1 MPKVNRKNIPNV
13 ISGGIATPLGNNMY
27 LMIGRTHEQGGIDI
41 GNTKRGLEV
50 ENGEVLKANK
60 KSVKVFSAK
69 PILNGNSPAELVI
82 KGINPENVFNA
93 QEKFKDRNHLKDDGT
108 KARFGRFNRV
118 KENDSPTKEVSG
130 GYEDYVNKIIS
141 KHGSTSNSKKYYIP
155 YLYDKEIKVRG
166 AGRMSSNMLDSIA
179 VNANKAKI
187 PFNEA
192 LGLAI
197 QETHGGAMPTIA
209 VPAGM
214 DKDKVRAHFNMSY
227 ARNYGGIPAEYL
239 INDYEYHNKGYK
251 GSKNNDLTNIES
263 PLQHG
268 FVMYKRGLY
277 NPGDKN
283 HSNDVKAAGNKAIS
297 SPDVQKWIKE
307 NDKKY
312 NIKRMG
318 GLSRKQD
325 YGSKKK
331 PYPSVSSSDFA
342 GGNRSYPIPTK
353 ADAIDALRL
362 AGLHGRSDVKSKI
375 YAKYPSLKKA
385 ELGTKVEDMQI
396 ESLNLQPA
404 IVTSLS
410 PSTIAAM
417 NYTANLMKDIKEN
430 RKEENRKKV
439 IKQIPIMINNKSPKI
454 AKFRRN
460 ALGGNNT
467 FDINDYISKLL
478 EENSKQIDNDIK
490 ESDLDFEDYIKD
502 NQEQLIQGYT
512 DQIGGSTKS
521 PFTGEYGPLAVDD
534 KGNVKYISK
543 PNGWLGRMNNIL
555 SEEFVPRKLRGMKL
569 INKVNKIENP
579 NTTSKQG
586 LAYTKKEVPIS
597 KSLQRTLNR
606 ISKRNDKYI
615 NNLKIE
621 DSGISVPDIQ
631 MDLAPAII
639 SVPKLK
645 TSDNKRKIQE
655 TFRKSKQNTPK
666 SDEYKDY
673 ASYRKAEI
681 ENIVNNPVKTTSE
694 ETVIKPTIINKSSEV
709 PQPVYTK
716 HTITEDKNKKSHIN
730 RQDISPISGIIGKA
744 LPSSAGKLAKSSY
757 KTVVDSTNIRQLPN
771 KGYAWG
777 DTSGAKYDQYGNV
790 KQARLGTK
798 DRIQTLSGFPID
810 LLKVKP
816 GNLAYQN
823 NNVPT
828 VISKDVAKLNATRTI
843 NSSTGSQPKTA
854 SGFGWSIGVDLIRG
868 AADIAGSIAS
878 HKINKDM
885 IDKMKVNNYVPYQ
898 RYKLKTNY
906 NINPQLD
913 SAREQVNAMID
924 ESKHNTA
931 SSRTDLARRQQYRN
945 LGIRN
950 INEFY
955 GQKEN
960 VETQLI
966 NQDILNAQR
975 TSQQNTQ
982 LVNDY
987 LRRQTEMNNKLAEL
1001 RAENDVSLVQ
1011 NVAGTVGD
1019 YYDRRETRN
1028 REALDRAVIA
1038 ASNPNAVSYMDNE
1051 LPKLARQFG
1060 YRPLTFNFGRFRKNK

>member
-1 MPKVNRKNIPNV
+1 MSKSKRTNIPNV
-13 ISGGIATPLGNNMY
+13 IAGGIATPLGNNMY

-93 QEKFKDRNHLKDDGT
+93 QEKFKDKNHLKDDGT
-108 KARFGRFNRV
+108 NARLGRFSRV
-118 KENDSPTKEVSG
+118 KQNDSPTKEVSG
-130 GYEDYVNKIIS
+130 GYEDYVNKTIS

-192 LGLAI
+192 LGLAV

-214 DKDKVRAHFNMSY
+214 DKDNVRAHFNMSY

-268 FVMYKRGLY
+268 FTMYKRGLY

-283 HSNDVKAAGNKAIS
+283 HSNDVRAAGNKAIS
-297 SPDVQKWIKE
+297 SPDVQKWIQE
-307 NDKKY
+307 NGKKY

-318 GLSRKQD
+318 GLNRKQD
-325 YGSKKK
+325 YGSKRK
-331 PYPSVSSSDFA
+331 PYPTVNSSDFA

-362 AGLHGRSDVKSKI
+362 AGLHGRNDVKAKV

-385 ELGTKVEDMQI
+385 LFGTKYPYEDDILIGVNIDNLNNVKSPIYTKYTIDENGNRKSYPNQVDI
-396 ESLNLQPA
+396 KPLKVFNGQLIPTDRNLPNLQKLPTDNLTTQSS
-404 IVTSLS
+404 IVGENTIKPILPNASL
-410 PSTIAAM
+410 IE
-417 NYTANLMKDIKEN
+417 NYKP
-430 RKEENRKKV
+430 V
-439 IKQIPIMINNKSPKI
+439 
-454 AKFRRN
+454 
-460 ALGGNNT
+460 
-467 FDINDYISKLL
+467 
-478 EENSKQIDNDIK
+478 DN
-490 ESDLDFEDYIKD
+490 
-502 NQEQLIQGYT
+502 
-512 DQIGGSTKS
+512 
-521 PFTGEYGPLAVDD
+521 
-534 KGNVKYISK
+534 
-543 PNGWLGRMNNIL
+543 
-555 SEEFVPRKLRGMKL
+555 KL
-569 INKVNKIENP
+569 I
-579 NTTSKQG
+579 
-586 LAYTKKEVPIS
+586 
-597 KSLQRTLNR
+597 
-606 ISKRNDKYI
+606 
-615 NNLKIE
+615 
-621 DSGISVPDIQ
+621 
-631 MDLAPAII
+631 
-639 SVPKLK
+639 PKLK
-645 TSDNKRKIQE
+645 TLNNPDTTRSVGLLRRNL
-655 TFRKSKQNTPK
+655 N
-666 SDEYKDY
+666 
-673 ASYRKAEI
+673 I
-681 ENIVNNPVKTTSE
+681 ENIPQLSSLPTDSINIPKSQNN
-694 ETVIKPTIINKSSEV
+694 
-709 PQPVYTK
+709 
-716 HTITEDKNKKSHIN
+716 
-730 RQDISPISGIIGKA
+730 IIGFN
-744 LPSSAGKLAKSSY
+744 GY
-757 KTVVDSTNIRQLPN
+757 NI
-771 KGYAWG
+771 G
-777 DTSGAKYDQYGNV
+777 DTVNA
-790 KQARLGTK
+790 
-798 DRIQTLSGFPID
+798 
-810 LLKVKP
+810 
-816 GNLAYQN
+816 
-823 NNVPT
+823 
-828 VISKDVAKLNATRTI
+828 SKIKTI
-843 NSSTGSQPKTA
+843 NPSTGRQHKAA
-854 SGFGWSIGVDLIRG
+854 SGFSIGSDLIRG
-868 AADIAGSIAS
+868 TADLVGSIAS
-878 HKINKDM
+878 YKINKDM
-885 IDKMKVNNYVPYQ
+885 INKMKVYNYVPYQ

-913 SAREQVNAMID
+913 STREQVNAMID

-931 SSRTDLARRQQYRN
+931 SSRTDLARKQRYRN

-950 INEFY
+950 TNELY

-960 VETQLI
+960 IETQLI

-987 LRRQTEMNNKLAEL
+987 LRRKAEMDNKLAEL
-1001 RAENDVSLVQ
+1001 NAENKVSLAQ
-1011 NVAGTVGD
+1011 NAAGVVGD
-1019 YYDRRETRN
+1019 YFDRRETRN

-1038 ASNPNAVSYMDNE
+1038 ASNPNAISYMDNE

>member
-1 MPKVNRKNIPNV
+1 MSKSKRTNIPNV

-93 QEKFKDRNHLKDDGT
+93 QEKFKDKNHLKDDGT
-108 KARFGRFNRV
+108 NARLGRFSRV
-118 KENDSPTKEVSG
+118 KQNDSPTKEVSG
-130 GYEDYVNKIIS
+130 GYEDYVNKTIS

-192 LGLAI
+192 LGLAV

-214 DKDKVRAHFNMSY
+214 DKDNVRAHFNMSY

-268 FVMYKRGLY
+268 FTMYKRGLY

-283 HSNDVKAAGNKAIS
+283 HSNDVRAAGNKAIS
-297 SPDVQKWIKE
+297 SPDVQKWIQE
-307 NDKKY
+307 NGKKY

-318 GLSRKQD
+318 GLNRKQD
-325 YGSKKK
+325 YGSKRK
-331 PYPSVSSSDFA
+331 PYPTVNSSDFA

-362 AGLHGRSDVKSKI
+362 AGLHGRNDVKAKV
-375 YAKYPSLKKA
+375 YVKYPSLKKA
-385 ELGTKVEDMQI
+385 PFGTKYPYEDDI
-396 ESLNLQPA
+396 LIGVNTDNLNN
-404 IVTSLS
+404 VKS
-410 PSTIAAM
+410 PIYTKYTIDE
-417 NYTANLMKDIKEN
+417 NRNRKSYPNQVDIKPL
-430 RKEENRKKV
+430 KV
-439 IKQIPIMINNKSPKI
+439 FNGQLIPTDRSLPDLQ
-454 AKFRRN
+454 KFPTDN
-460 ALGGNNT
+460 LTTQSSIVGGNT
-467 FDINDYISKLL
+467 
-478 EENSKQIDNDIK
+478 
-490 ESDLDFEDYIKD
+490 
-502 NQEQLIQGYT
+502 
-512 DQIGGSTKS
+512 
-521 PFTGEYGPLAVDD
+521 
-534 KGNVKYISK
+534 
-543 PNGWLGRMNNIL
+543 
-555 SEEFVPRKLRGMKL
+555 
-569 INKVNKIENP
+569 
-579 NTTSKQG
+579 
-586 LAYTKKEVPIS
+586 
-597 KSLQRTLNR
+597 
-606 ISKRNDKYI
+606 
-615 NNLKIE
+615 
-621 DSGISVPDIQ
+621 
-631 MDLAPAII
+631 
-639 SVPKLK
+639 
-645 TSDNKRKIQE
+645 
-655 TFRKSKQNTPK
+655 
-666 SDEYKDY
+666 
-673 ASYRKAEI
+673 
-681 ENIVNNPVKTTSE
+681 
-694 ETVIKPTIINKSSEV
+694 IKPTLPTGSIIENYKPTDNKLIPRLKHLDNPDTTRNIGLLKRNLNLENIPKLNSLPTDSLIV
-709 PQPVYTK
+709 PQNQSNIIRFNGYNTGNTVK
-716 HTITEDKNKKSHIN
+716 DTIT
-730 RQDISPISGIIGKA
+730 IGK
-744 LPSSAGKLAKSSY
+744 
-757 KTVVDSTNIRQLPN
+757 
-771 KGYAWG
+771 
-777 DTSGAKYDQYGNV
+777 V
-790 KQARLGTK
+790 KA
-798 DRIQTLSGFPID
+798 
-810 LLKVKP
+810 
-816 GNLAYQN
+816 N
-823 NNVPT
+823 
-828 VISKDVAKLNATRTI
+828 
-843 NSSTGSQPKTA
+843 NSSTGRQPKAA
-854 SGFGWSIGVDLIRG
+854 SGFSIGSDLIRG
-868 AADIAGSIAS
+868 AADLAGSIVS
-878 HKINKDM
+878 YKINKDM
-885 IDKMKVNNYVPYQ
+885 INKMKIDNYVPYQ

-913 SAREQVNAMID
+913 STREQVNAMID

-950 INEFY
+950 TNEIY

-960 VETQLI
+960 IETQLI

-987 LRRQTEMNNKLAEL
+987 LRRKAEMDNKLAEL
-1001 RAENDVSLVQ
+1001 NAENKVSLAQ
-1011 NVAGTVGD
+1011 NAAEVVGD
-1019 YYDRRETRN
+1019 YFDRRETRN

-1038 ASNPNAVSYMDNE
+1038 ASNPNAISYMDNE

>member
-1 MPKVNRKNIPNV
+1 MSKSKRTNIPNV

-41 GNTKRGLEV
+41 GNIKRGLEV

-93 QEKFKDRNHLKDDGT
+93 QEKFKDKNHLKDDGT
-108 KARFGRFNRV
+108 NARLGRFSRV
-118 KENDSPTKEVSG
+118 KQNDSPTKEVSG

-192 LGLAI
+192 LGLAV

-214 DKDKVRAHFNMSY
+214 DKDNVRAHFNMSY

-268 FVMYKRGLY
+268 FTMYKRGLY

-283 HSNDVKAAGNKAIS
+283 HSNDVRAAGNKAIS
-297 SPDVQKWIKE
+297 SPDVQKWIQE
-307 NDKKY
+307 NGKKY

-318 GLSRKQD
+318 GLNRKQD
-325 YGSKKK
+325 YGSKRK
-331 PYPSVSSSDFA
+331 PYPNVNSSDFA
-342 GGNRSYPIPTK
+342 GSNRSYPIPTK

-362 AGLHGRSDVKSKI
+362 AGLHGRNDVKAKV

-385 ELGTKVEDMQI
+385 ELGTRAKIIQAQHNMRTFNPYIVNFAIQ
-396 ESLNLQPA
+396 SPNLIHRIP
-404 IVTSLS
+404 VGLS
-410 PSTIAAM
+410 
-417 NYTANLMKDIKEN
+417 Y
-430 RKEENRKKV
+430 
-439 IKQIPIMINNKSPKI
+439 
-454 AKFRRN
+454 
-460 ALGGNNT
+460 
-467 FDINDYISKLL
+467 
-478 EENSKQIDNDIK
+478 
-490 ESDLDFEDYIKD
+490 
-502 NQEQLIQGYT
+502 
-512 DQIGGSTKS
+512 
-521 PFTGEYGPLAVDD
+521 
-534 KGNVKYISK
+534 
-543 PNGWLGRMNNIL
+543 
-555 SEEFVPRKLRGMKL
+555 LR
-569 INKVNKIENP
+569 
-579 NTTSKQG
+579 
-586 LAYTKKEVPIS
+586 
-597 KSLQRTLNR
+597 
-606 ISKRNDKYI
+606 
-615 NNLKIE
+615 
-621 DSGISVPDIQ
+621 
-631 MDLAPAII
+631 
-639 SVPKLK
+639 K
-645 TSDNKRKIQE
+645 TSDNPDIVNLNSESYKKYKQELNNRDNKYFTNDYIDSFTANEAQTHQGNNIKPIILDISDRLKRNLMGSAIPAYKTSE
-655 TFRKSKQNTPK
+655 TSGNNIPILPHLNNPETAHNIGLLRRNLN
-666 SDEYKDY
+666 
-673 ASYRKAEI
+673 I
-681 ENIVNNPVKTTSE
+681 ENIPQLSSLPTDSLAIPKSQS
-694 ETVIKPTIINKSSEV
+694 TIIGFDGYNARNTAKD
-709 PQPVYTK
+709 
-716 HTITEDKNKKSHIN
+716 TIT
-730 RQDISPISGIIGKA
+730 IGK
-744 LPSSAGKLAKSSY
+744 
-757 KTVVDSTNIRQLPN
+757 
-771 KGYAWG
+771 
-777 DTSGAKYDQYGNV
+777 V
-790 KQARLGTK
+790 KA
-798 DRIQTLSGFPID
+798 
-810 LLKVKP
+810 
-816 GNLAYQN
+816 N
-823 NNVPT
+823 
-828 VISKDVAKLNATRTI
+828 
-843 NSSTGSQPKTA
+843 NSSTGRQSKAA
-854 SGFGWSIGVDLIRG
+854 SGFSIGSDLIRG
-868 AADIAGSIAS
+868 AADLAGSIIS
-878 HKINKDM
+878 YKINKDM
-885 IDKMKVNNYVPYQ
+885 IDKMKINNYVPYQ

-913 SAREQVNAMID
+913 STREQVNAMID

-931 SSRTDLARRQQYRN
+931 SSRTDLARRQRYRN

-950 INEFY
+950 TNELY

-960 VETQLI
+960 IETQLI

-987 LRRQTEMNNKLAEL
+987 LRRKAEMDNKLAEL
-1001 RAENDVSLVQ
+1001 NAENKVSLAQ
-1011 NVAGTVGD
+1011 NAVGVVGD
-1019 YYDRRETRN
+1019 YFDRRETRN

-1038 ASNPNAVSYMDNE
+1038 ASNPNAISYMDNE

>member
-1 MPKVNRKNIPNV
+1 MSKSKRTNIPNV

-41 GNTKRGLEV
+41 GNTKNGLEV

-82 KGINPENVFNA
+82 KGINPEDVFNA
-93 QEKFKDRNHLKDDGT
+93 QEKFKDKNHLKDDGT
-108 KARFGRFNRV
+108 SARLGRFSRV
-118 KENDSPTKEVSG
+118 KQNDSPTKEISS
-130 GYEDYVNKIIS
+130 GYEDYVNKTIS
-141 KHGSTSNSKKYYIP
+141 KHGSLPNSKKYYIP

-268 FVMYKRGLY
+268 FTMYKRGLY

-283 HSNDVKAAGNKAIS
+283 HSNDVRAAGNKAVS

-307 NDKKY
+307 NGKKY

-318 GLSRKQD
+318 GLNRKQD
-325 YGSKKK
+325 YGSKRK
-331 PYPSVSSSDFA
+331 PYPTVNSSDFA

-362 AGLHGRSDVKSKI
+362 AGLHGRNDVKAKV

-385 ELGTKVEDMQI
+385 PFGTKYPYENDILIGVNTNNLNSVKSPIYTKYTIDENRNRKSYPNQVDI
-396 ESLNLQPA
+396 KPLSIINGKLIPTDRSLPNLQKLPTDNLTTQSS
-404 IVTSLS
+404 IV
-410 PSTIAAM
+410 
-417 NYTANLMKDIKEN
+417 
-430 RKEENRKKV
+430 
-439 IKQIPIMINNKSPKI
+439 
-454 AKFRRN
+454 
-460 ALGGNNT
+460 GGN
-467 FDINDYISKLL
+467 K
-478 EENSKQIDNDIK
+478 
-490 ESDLDFEDYIKD
+490 
-502 NQEQLIQGYT
+502 
-512 DQIGGSTKS
+512 
-521 PFTGEYGPLAVDD
+521 
-534 KGNVKYISK
+534 
-543 PNGWLGRMNNIL
+543 
-555 SEEFVPRKLRGMKL
+555 
-569 INKVNKIENP
+569 
-579 NTTSKQG
+579 
-586 LAYTKKEVPIS
+586 
-597 KSLQRTLNR
+597 
-606 ISKRNDKYI
+606 
-615 NNLKIE
+615 
-621 DSGISVPDIQ
+621 
-631 MDLAPAII
+631 
-639 SVPKLK
+639 
-645 TSDNKRKIQE
+645 
-655 TFRKSKQNTPK
+655 
-666 SDEYKDY
+666 
-673 ASYRKAEI
+673 
-681 ENIVNNPVKTTSE
+681 
-694 ETVIKPTIINKSSEV
+694 IKPTLPIGSIIENYKQADNKLIPRLKRLDNPYTTRNIGLLKRNLNLENIPKLNSLPTDSLIV
-709 PQPVYTK
+709 PQNQSNIIRFNGYNTGNNAK
-716 HTITEDKNKKSHIN
+716 DTIT
-730 RQDISPISGIIGKA
+730 IGK
-744 LPSSAGKLAKSSY
+744 
-757 KTVVDSTNIRQLPN
+757 
-771 KGYAWG
+771 
-777 DTSGAKYDQYGNV
+777 V
-790 KQARLGTK
+790 KA
-798 DRIQTLSGFPID
+798 
-810 LLKVKP
+810 
-816 GNLAYQN
+816 N
-823 NNVPT
+823 
-828 VISKDVAKLNATRTI
+828 
-843 NSSTGSQPKTA
+843 NSSTGRQPKA
-854 SGFGWSIGVDLIRG
+854 SSGFSIGSDLIRG
-868 AADIAGSIAS
+868 AADLAGSIAS
-878 HKINKDM
+878 YKINNDM
-885 IDKMKVNNYVPYQ
+885 INKMKVYNYIPYQ

-913 SAREQVNAMID
+913 STREQVNSMID

-931 SSRTDLARRQQYRN
+931 SSRTDLARRQRYRN

-950 INEFY
+950 INELY

-960 VETQLI
+960 IETQLI

-987 LRRQTEMNNKLAEL
+987 LRRKAEMDNKLAEL
-1001 RAENDVSLVQ
+1001 NAENKVNLAQ
-1011 NVAGTVGD
+1011 NAAGVVGD
-1019 YYDRRETRN
+1019 YFDRRETRN

-1038 ASNPNAVSYMDNE
+1038 ASNPNAISYMDNE

-1060 YRPLTFNFGRFRKNK
+1060 YRPLSFNFGRFRKNK

>member
-1 MPKVNRKNIPNV
+1 MYKSKRTNIPNV

-93 QEKFKDRNHLKDDGT
+93 QEKFKDKNNLKDDGT
-108 KARFGRFNRV
+108 SARLGRFIRV
-118 KENDSPTKEVSG
+118 KQNDSPTKEISS
-130 GYEDYVNKIIS
+130 GYEDYVNKTIS
-141 KHGSTSNSKKYYIP
+141 KHGSLSNSKKYYIP

-214 DKDKVRAHFNMSY
+214 DKDKVRTHFNMSY

-268 FVMYKRGLY
+268 FTMYKRGLY

-283 HSNDVKAAGNKAIS
+283 HSNDVRAAGNKAVS
-297 SPDVQKWIKE
+297 SPDVQKWIQE
-307 NDKKY
+307 NGKKY

-318 GLSRKQD
+318 GLNRKQD
-325 YGSKKK
+325 YGSKRK
-331 PYPSVSSSDFA
+331 PYPTVNSSDFA

-353 ADAIDALRL
+353 TDAIDALRL
-362 AGLHGRSDVKSKI
+362 AGLHGRNDVKAKV

-385 ELGTKVEDMQI
+385 PFGTKYPYENDILIGVNTDNLNSVKSPIYTKYVIDENRNRKSYPNQVDI
-396 ESLNLQPA
+396 KPLRVINGKLIPTDRSLPNLQKLPIDNLTTQSS
-404 IVTSLS
+404 IV
-410 PSTIAAM
+410 
-417 NYTANLMKDIKEN
+417 
-430 RKEENRKKV
+430 
-439 IKQIPIMINNKSPKI
+439 
-454 AKFRRN
+454 
-460 ALGGNNT
+460 GGNT
-467 FDINDYISKLL
+467 
-478 EENSKQIDNDIK
+478 
-490 ESDLDFEDYIKD
+490 
-502 NQEQLIQGYT
+502 
-512 DQIGGSTKS
+512 
-521 PFTGEYGPLAVDD
+521 
-534 KGNVKYISK
+534 
-543 PNGWLGRMNNIL
+543 
-555 SEEFVPRKLRGMKL
+555 
-569 INKVNKIENP
+569 
-579 NTTSKQG
+579 
-586 LAYTKKEVPIS
+586 
-597 KSLQRTLNR
+597 
-606 ISKRNDKYI
+606 
-615 NNLKIE
+615 
-621 DSGISVPDIQ
+621 
-631 MDLAPAII
+631 
-639 SVPKLK
+639 
-645 TSDNKRKIQE
+645 
-655 TFRKSKQNTPK
+655 
-666 SDEYKDY
+666 
-673 ASYRKAEI
+673 
-681 ENIVNNPVKTTSE
+681 
-694 ETVIKPTIINKSSEV
+694 IKPTLPTGSIIENYKPADNKLIPRLKRLDNPDTTRNIVLLKRNLNLENIHKLNSLPTDSLIV
-709 PQPVYTK
+709 PQNQNNIIGFNGYNIGNTAK
-716 HTITEDKNKKSHIN
+716 DTIT
-730 RQDISPISGIIGKA
+730 IGK
-744 LPSSAGKLAKSSY
+744 
-757 KTVVDSTNIRQLPN
+757 
-771 KGYAWG
+771 
-777 DTSGAKYDQYGNV
+777 V
-790 KQARLGTK
+790 KA
-798 DRIQTLSGFPID
+798 
-810 LLKVKP
+810 
-816 GNLAYQN
+816 N
-823 NNVPT
+823 
-828 VISKDVAKLNATRTI
+828 
-843 NSSTGSQPKTA
+843 NSSTGRQPKAA
-854 SGFGWSIGVDLIRG
+854 SGFSIGSDLIRG
-868 AADIAGSIAS
+868 ASDLVGSIIS
-878 HKINKDM
+878 YKINKDM
-885 IDKMKVNNYVPYQ
+885 IDKMKLNNYVPYQ

-913 SAREQVNAMID
+913 SSREQINSMID

-931 SSRTDLARRQQYRN
+931 SSRTDLARRQRYRN

-950 INEFY
+950 TNELY

-960 VETQLI
+960 IETQLI

-987 LRRQTEMNNKLAEL
+987 LRRKAEMDNKLAEL
-1001 RAENDVSLVQ
+1001 NAENKVSLAQ
-1011 NVAGTVGD
+1011 NAAGVVGD
-1019 YYDRRETRN
+1019 YFDRRETRN

-1038 ASNPNAVSYMDNE
+1038 ASNPNAISYMDNE

>member
-1 MPKVNRKNIPNV
+1 MPKVKRTNIPNV

-41 GNTKRGLEV
+41 GNAKRGLEV

-93 QEKFKDRNHLKDDGT
+93 QEKFKDKNHLKDDGT
-108 KARFGRFNRV
+108 SARLGRFSRV
-118 KENDSPTKEVSG
+118 KQNDSPTKEVSG
-130 GYEDYVNKIIS
+130 GYEDYVNKTIS

-179 VNANKAKI
+179 VNANKTKI

-192 LGLAI
+192 LGLAV

-268 FVMYKRGLY
+268 FTMYKRGLY

-283 HSNDVKAAGNKAIS
+283 HSNDVRAAGNKAIS
-297 SPDVQKWIKE
+297 SPDVQKWIQE
-307 NDKKY
+307 NGKKY

-318 GLSRKQD
+318 GLNRKQD
-325 YGSKKK
+325 YGSKRK
-331 PYPSVSSSDFA
+331 PYPNVNSSDFA
-342 GGNRSYPIPTK
+342 GENRSYPIPTK
-353 ADAIDALRL
+353 ADAVDALRL
-362 AGLHGRSDVKSKI
+362 AGLHGRNDVKSKV

-385 ELGTKVEDMQI
+385 NLGTKVEDMQV
-396 ESLNLQPA
+396 ENLNLQP
-404 IVTSLS
+404 S
-410 PSTIAAM
+410 
-417 NYTANLMKDIKEN
+417 IKF
-430 RKEENRKKV
+430 K
-439 IKQIPIMINNKSPKI
+439 
-454 AKFRRN
+454 RN

-490 ESDLDFEDYIKD
+490 ESNLDFEDYIRD

-521 PFTGEYGPLAVDD
+521 PLTGEYGPLAVDN

-555 SEEFVPRKLRGMKL
+555 SEEFVPRKLKGMKL
-569 INKVNKIENP
+569 IHKVDKIENP

-586 LAYTKKEVPIS
+586 RAYTKKEVPIS

-621 DSGISVPDIQ
+621 DSSISVPDIQ
-631 MDLAPAII
+631 MDLAPSII
-639 SVPKLK
+639 NVPKLK

-666 SDEYKDY
+666 PDEYKDY

-681 ENIVNNPVKTTSE
+681 ENIVNNPVKTISK
-694 ETVIKPTIINKSSEV
+694 ETIIKPTIINKSSEI

-716 HTITEDKNKKSHIN
+716 HTVTEDKNKKSYIN
-730 RQDISPISGIIGKA
+730 QQDINSISNIIGKA

-757 KTVVDSTNIRQLPN
+757 NTVIDSTDIRQLPN
-771 KGYAWG
+771 KSYAWG
-777 DTSGAKYDQYGNV
+777 DTSKAKYDYYGKV
-790 KQARLGTK
+790 KQARLGAEDK
-798 DRIQTLSGFPID
+798 IAVLPKFPIG
-810 LLKVKP
+810 LMQIQP
-816 GNLAYQN
+816 GNIIYKN
-823 NNVPT
+823 NSIPT
-828 VISKDVAKLNATRTI
+828 NIAGDVARQNATGTI
-843 NSSTGSQPKTA
+843 NSSTGRQPKA
-854 SGFGWSIGVDLIRG
+854 GSGFSIGSDLIRG
-868 AADIAGSIAS
+868 AVDIAGSIAS
-878 HKINKDM
+878 NKINKNM

-913 SAREQVNAMID
+913 STREQVNAMID

-950 INEFY
+950 TNEIY

-960 VETQLI
+960 IETQLI

-987 LRRQTEMNNKLAEL
+987 LRRKTKMDNKVAEL
-1001 RAENDVSLVQ
+1001 NAENNVSLAQ
-1011 NVAGTVGD
+1011 NAVGVVRD
-1019 YYDRRETRN
+1019 YFDRRETRN

-1038 ASNPNAVSYMDNE
+1038 ASNPNAISYMDNE
-1051 LPKLARQFG
+1051 LPKLARRFG
-1060 YRPLTFNFGRFRKNK
+1060 YRPLSFNFGRFRKNK

>member
-1 MPKVNRKNIPNV
+1 MPKSKRTNIPNV

-50 ENGEVLKANK
+50 ENGEVLKVNK

-82 KGINPENVFNA
+82 KGINPEDVFNA
-93 QEKFKDRNHLKDDGT
+93 QEKFKDENHLKDDGT
-108 KARFGRFNRV
+108 NARLGRFSRV
-118 KENDSPTKEVSG
+118 KQNDSPTKEISG

-141 KHGSTSNSKKYYIP
+141 KYGSTSNSKKYYIP

-192 LGLAI
+192 LGLAV

-268 FVMYKRGLY
+268 FTMYKRGLY

-283 HSNDVKAAGNKAIS
+283 HSNDVRAAGNKAVS
-297 SPDVQKWIKE
+297 SPDVQKWIQE
-307 NDKKY
+307 NGKKY

-318 GLSRKQD
+318 GLNRKQD
-325 YGSKKK
+325 YGSKRK
-331 PYPSVSSSDFA
+331 PYPNVNSSDFA
-342 GGNRSYPIPTK
+342 GSNRSYPIPTK

-362 AGLHGRSDVKSKI
+362 AGLHGRNDVKAKV

-385 ELGTKVEDMQI
+385 NLGIKVEGVQV
-396 ESLNLQPA
+396 ENLNLQP
-404 IVTSLS
+404 S
-410 PSTIAAM
+410 
-417 NYTANLMKDIKEN
+417 IKF
-430 RKEENRKKV
+430 K
-439 IKQIPIMINNKSPKI
+439 
-454 AKFRRN
+454 RN
-460 ALGGNNT
+460 ALGGNNA

-478 EENSKQIDNDIK
+478 EENSKQIDSDIE
-490 ESDLDFEDYIKD
+490 ESNLDFEDYLRN
-502 NQEQLIQGYT
+502 NQEQLVQGYT
-512 DQIGGSTKS
+512 NQIGGSTKA
-521 PFTGEYGPLAVDD
+521 PITGEYGPLAVDD
-534 KGNVKYISK
+534 KGNIKYIST
-543 PNGWLGRMNNIL
+543 PNGWLGRMYNTL
-555 SEEFVPRKLRGMKL
+555 DEEFVPRKLRGTKL
-569 INKVNKIENP
+569 IHKVNKIENP

-586 LAYTKKEVPIS
+586 LTYTKKEIPIS

-621 DSGISVPDIQ
+621 DSNISAPDIQ
-631 MDLAPAII
+631 MDLAPSII
-639 SVPKLK
+639 NVPKLK

-681 ENIVNNPVKTTSE
+681 ENIVNNPVKPISK
-694 ETVIKPTIINKSSEV
+694 ETIIKPIIINKSSEV
-709 PQPVYTK
+709 PQPIYAK
-716 HTITEDKNKKSHIN
+716 HTITKDKNKKSYVN
-730 RQDISPISGIIGKA
+730 QQDINSISNIIGKA

-757 KTVVDSTNIRQLPN
+757 NTVVDSTDIRQLPN

-777 DTSGAKYDQYGNV
+777 DTSNAKYDYYGKV
-790 KQARLGTK
+790 KQARLGAEDK
-798 DRIQTLSGFPID
+798 IAVLPKFPIG
-810 LLKVKP
+810 LMQIQP
-816 GNLAYQN
+816 GNIIYKN
-823 NNVPT
+823 NNT
-828 VISKDVAKLNATRTI
+828 SATIADDVARLNATGTI
-843 NSSTGSQPKTA
+843 NSSTGRQPKAA
-854 SGFGWSIGVDLIRG
+854 SGFSIGSDLIRG
-868 AADIAGSIAS
+868 AADLAGSIAS
-878 HKINKDM
+878 YKINKDM
-885 IDKMKVNNYVPYQ
+885 IDRMKVNNYVPYQ

-906 NINPQLD
+906 NVNPQLD
-913 SAREQVNAMID
+913 STREQVNSMID

-950 INEFY
+950 TNELY

-960 VETQLI
+960 IETQLI

-987 LRRQTEMNNKLAEL
+987 LRRKAEMDNKLAKL
-1001 RAENDVSLVQ
+1001 NAENKVSLAQ
-1011 NVAGTVGD
+1011 NAAGVVGD
-1019 YYDRRETRN
+1019 YFDRRETRN
-1028 REALDRAVIA
+1028 REAFDRAVIA
-1038 ASNPNAVSYMDNE
+1038 ASNPNAISYMDNE

-1060 YRPLTFNFGRFRKNK
+1060 YRPLSFNFGRFRKNK

>member
-1 MPKVNRKNIPNV
+1 MSKSKRTNIPNV

-93 QEKFKDRNHLKDDGT
+93 QEKFKDKNNLKDDGT
-108 KARFGRFNRV
+108 SAKLGRFSRV
-118 KENDSPTKEVSG
+118 KQNDSPTKEISS
-130 GYEDYVNKIIS
+130 GYEDYVNKTIS
-141 KHGSTSNSKKYYIP
+141 KHGSLLNSKKYYIP

-251 GSKNNDLTNIES
+251 GSKNNDLINIES

-268 FVMYKRGLY
+268 FTMYKRGLY

-283 HSNDVKAAGNKAIS
+283 HSNDVRTAGNKAMS
-297 SPDVQKWIKE
+297 SPDVQKWIQE
-307 NDKKY
+307 NGKKY

-318 GLSRKQD
+318 GLNRKQD
-325 YGSKKK
+325 YGSKRK
-331 PYPSVSSSDFA
+331 PYPAVNSSDFA

-362 AGLHGRSDVKSKI
+362 AGLHGRNDVKAKV

-385 ELGTKVEDMQI
+385 PFGTKYPYENDILIGVNTY
-396 ESLNLQPA
+396 SLNS
-404 IVTSLS
+404 VKS
-410 PSTIAAM
+410 PIYTKYTIDE
-417 NYTANLMKDIKEN
+417 NGNRKSYPNQVDIKPL
-430 RKEENRKKV
+430 RV
-439 IKQIPIMINNKSPKI
+439 INGKLIPTDRSLPNLQKLPTDNLTTKSSI
-454 AKFRRN
+454 V
-460 ALGGNNT
+460 GGNA
-467 FDINDYISKLL
+467 IKLTL
-478 EENSKQIDNDIK
+478 P
-490 ESDLDFEDYIKD
+490 
-502 NQEQLIQGYT
+502 T
-512 DQIGGSTKS
+512 GS
-521 PFTGEYGPLAVDD
+521 
-534 KGNVKYISK
+534 I
-543 PNGWLGRMNNIL
+543 
-555 SEEFVPRKLRGMKL
+555 
-569 INKVNKIENP
+569 IENYKP
-579 NTTSKQG
+579 
-586 LAYTKKEVPIS
+586 
-597 KSLQRTLNR
+597 
-606 ISKRNDKYI
+606 
-615 NNLKIE
+615 
-621 DSGISVPDIQ
+621 
-631 MDLAPAII
+631 
-639 SVPKLK
+639 
-645 TSDNKRKIQE
+645 SDNKLIPNNIIG
-655 TFRKSKQNTPK
+655 FNGYNAGNTA
-666 SDEYKDY
+666 KD
-673 ASYRKAEI
+673 
-681 ENIVNNPVKTTSE
+681 
-694 ETVIKPTIINKSSEV
+694 
-709 PQPVYTK
+709 
-716 HTITEDKNKKSHIN
+716 TIT
-730 RQDISPISGIIGKA
+730 IGNIKA
-744 LPSSAGKLAKSSY
+744 
-757 KTVVDSTNIRQLPN
+757 N
-771 KGYAWG
+771 
-777 DTSGAKYDQYGNV
+777 
-790 KQARLGTK
+790 
-798 DRIQTLSGFPID
+798 
-810 LLKVKP
+810 
-816 GNLAYQN
+816 
-823 NNVPT
+823 
-828 VISKDVAKLNATRTI
+828 
-843 NSSTGSQPKTA
+843 NSSTGRQPKAA
-854 SGFGWSIGVDLIRG
+854 SGFSIGSDLIRG
-868 AADIAGSIAS
+868 AADLAGSIAS
-878 HKINKDM
+878 YKINKDM

-913 SAREQVNAMID
+913 STREQVNAMID

-931 SSRTDLARRQQYRN
+931 SSRTDLARRQRYRN

-950 INEFY
+950 TNELY

-960 VETQLI
+960 IETQLI

-987 LRRQTEMNNKLAEL
+987 LRRKAEMDNKLAEL
-1001 RAENDVSLVQ
+1001 NAENKVSLAQ
-1011 NVAGTVGD
+1011 NAAGVVGD
-1019 YYDRRETRN
+1019 YFDRRETRN

-1038 ASNPNAVSYMDNE
+1038 ASNPNAIFYMDNE

-1060 YRPLTFNFGRFRKNK
+1060 YRPLSFNFGRFRKNK

>member
-1 MPKVNRKNIPNV
+1 MSKSKRTNIPNV

-93 QEKFKDRNHLKDDGT
+93 QEKFKDKNNLKDDGT
-108 KARFGRFNRV
+108 SARLGRFIRV
-118 KENDSPTKEVSG
+118 KQNDSPTKEISS
-130 GYEDYVNKIIS
+130 GYEDYVNKTIS
-141 KHGSTSNSKKYYIP
+141 KHGSLSNSKKYYIP

-251 GSKNNDLTNIES
+251 GSKNNYLTNIES

-268 FVMYKRGLY
+268 FTMYKRGLY

-283 HSNDVKAAGNKAIS
+283 HSNDVRAAGNKAVS
-297 SPDVQKWIKE
+297 SPDVQKWIQE
-307 NDKKY
+307 NGKKY

-318 GLSRKQD
+318 GLNRKQD
-325 YGSKKK
+325 YDSKRK
-331 PYPSVSSSDFA
+331 PYPTVNSSDFA

-362 AGLHGRSDVKSKI
+362 AGLHGRNDVKAKV

-385 ELGTKVEDMQI
+385 NLGTKVEDMQV
-396 ESLNLQPA
+396 ESLNLQPSIITA
-404 IVTSLS
+404 LS

-430 RKEENRKKV
+430 RK
-439 IKQIPIMINNKSPKI
+439 
-454 AKFRRN
+454 
-460 ALGGNNT
+460 
-467 FDINDYISKLL
+467 
-478 EENSKQIDNDIK
+478 
-490 ESDLDFEDYIKD
+490 
-502 NQEQLIQGYT
+502 
-512 DQIGGSTKS
+512 
-521 PFTGEYGPLAVDD
+521 
-534 KGNVKYISK
+534 
-543 PNGWLGRMNNIL
+543 
-555 SEEFVPRKLRGMKL
+555 
-569 INKVNKIENP
+569 
-579 NTTSKQG
+579 
-586 LAYTKKEVPIS
+586 
-597 KSLQRTLNR
+597 
-606 ISKRNDKYI
+606 
-615 NNLKIE
+615 
-621 DSGISVPDIQ
+621 
-631 MDLAPAII
+631 
-639 SVPKLK
+639 
-645 TSDNKRKIQE
+645 
-655 TFRKSKQNTPK
+655 
-666 SDEYKDY
+666 
-673 ASYRKAEI
+673 AEI
-681 ENIVNNPVKTTSE
+681 ENIVNNPVKPIYK
-694 ETVIKPTIINKSSEV
+694 ETVIKPIIINKSSEV
-709 PQPVYTK
+709 PQPIYTK
-716 HTITEDKNKKSHIN
+716 YTITKDKNKKSYANQQNIN
-730 RQDISPISGIIGKA
+730 SISNIIGKA

-757 KTVVDSTNIRQLPN
+757 NAVVDSTDIRQLPN
-771 KGYAWG
+771 NSYAWG
-777 DTSGAKYDQYGNV
+777 DTSKAKYDYYGKV
-790 KQARLGTK
+790 KQARLGTEDK
-798 DRIQTLSGFPID
+798 IAVLPKFPIG
-810 LLKVKP
+810 LMQIQP
-816 GNLAYQN
+816 GNVIYKN
-823 NNVPT
+823 NNT
-828 VISKDVAKLNATRTI
+828 FTTIADDVARLNATRTI
-843 NSSTGSQPKTA
+843 NSSTGRQPKAA
-854 SGFGWSIGVDLIRG
+854 SGFSIGSDLIRG
-868 AADIAGSIAS
+868 AADLAGSIAS
-878 HKINKDM
+878 YNINKDM
-885 IDKMKVNNYVPYQ
+885 LNKLKVNDYVPYQ

-913 SAREQVNAMID
+913 SSREQINSMID

-931 SSRTDLARRQQYRN
+931 SSRTDLARRQRYRN

-950 INEFY
+950 TNELY

-960 VETQLI
+960 IETQLI

-987 LRRQTEMNNKLAEL
+987 LRRKAEMDNKLAEL
-1001 RAENDVSLVQ
+1001 NAENKVSLAQ
-1011 NVAGTVGD
+1011 NAAGVVGD
-1019 YYDRRETRN
+1019 YFDRRETRN

-1038 ASNPNAVSYMDNE
+1038 ASNPNAISYIDNE

-1060 YRPLTFNFGRFRKNK
+1060 YRPLSFNFGRFRKNK

>member
-1 MPKVNRKNIPNV
+1 MPKVNKRIIPNV

-27 LMIGRTHEQGGIDI
+27 LMTGRTHEQGGIDI
-41 GNTKRGLEV
+41 GNAKGGLEV
-50 ENGEVLKANK
+50 ENGEVLKTNK

-93 QEKFKDRNHLKDDGT
+93 QEKFKDKNNLKDDGT
-108 KARFGRFNRV
+108 SARLGRFSRV
-118 KENDSPTKEVSG
+118 KQNDSPTKEISS
-130 GYEDYVNKIIS
+130 GYEDYVNKTIS
-141 KHGSTSNSKKYYIP
+141 KHGSLSNSKKYYIP
-155 YLYDKEIKVRG
+155 YLYDKEIKVHG

-192 LGLAI
+192 LGLAV
-197 QETHGGAMPTIA
+197 QKTHGGAMPTIA

-268 FVMYKRGLY
+268 FTMYKRGLY

-283 HSNDVKAAGNKAIS
+283 HSNDVRAAGNKAVS
-297 SPDVQKWIKE
+297 SPDVQKWIQE
-307 NDKKY
+307 NGKKY

-318 GLSRKQD
+318 GLNRKQD
-325 YGSKKK
+325 YGSKRK
-331 PYPSVSSSDFA
+331 PYPNVNSSDFA
-342 GGNRSYPIPTK
+342 GENRSYPIPTK

-362 AGLHGRSDVKSKI
+362 AGLHRRADVKSKV
-375 YAKYPSLKKA
+375 YVKYPSLKKA

-417 NYTANLMKDIKEN
+417 NYTANLMKDIREQRRNNANKKEI
-430 RKEENRKKV
+430 KEKI
-439 IKQIPIMINNKSPKI
+439 IKLDTSVPKLTN
-454 AKFRRN
+454 FRRK
-460 ALGGNNT
+460 APLGTKYPYGDYVLTGVYIGNLN
-467 FDINDYISKLL
+467 NP
-478 EENSKQIDNDIK
+478 NPV
-490 ESDLDFEDYIKD
+490 
-502 NQEQLIQGYT
+502 YT
-512 DQIGGSTKS
+512 KYTI
-521 PFTGEYGPLAVDD
+521 DD
-534 KGNVKYISK
+534 KGN
-543 PNGWLGRMNNIL
+543 
-555 SEEFVPRKLRGMKL
+555 
-569 INKVNKIENP
+569 
-579 NTTSKQG
+579 
-586 LAYTKKEVPIS
+586 
-597 KSLQRTLNR
+597 
-606 ISKRNDKYI
+606 
-615 NNLKIE
+615 
-621 DSGISVPDIQ
+621 
-631 MDLAPAII
+631 
-639 SVPKLK
+639 
-645 TSDNKRKIQE
+645 
-655 TFRKSKQNTPK
+655 RKSYPNQVDIKPLQTINGQPVLPTDIAHQNYKIADNGLIPRLTRLNNPETTRNVGLLRRNLNLEKIPILDSLPTDTLAIPK
-666 SDEYKDY
+666 SQ
-673 ASYRKAEI
+673 S
-681 ENIVNNPVKTTSE
+681 
-694 ETVIKPTIINKSSEV
+694 TIIGFNGYNV
-709 PQPVYTK
+709 GDATK
-716 HTITEDKNKKSHIN
+716 AAVTAS
-730 RQDISPISGIIGKA
+730 
-744 LPSSAGKLAKSSY
+744 
-757 KTVVDSTNIRQLPN
+757 
-771 KGYAWG
+771 
-777 DTSGAKYDQYGNV
+777 
-790 KQARLGTK
+790 
-798 DRIQTLSGFPID
+798 
-810 LLKVKP
+810 KVK
-816 GNLAYQN
+816 A
-823 NNVPT
+823 
-828 VISKDVAKLNATRTI
+828 I
-843 NSSTGSQPKTA
+843 NPSTGRQPKTA
-854 SGFGWSIGVDLIRG
+854 SGSGWSIGSDLIRG
-868 AADIAGSIAS
+868 AVDIAGSIAS

-885 IDKMKVNNYVPYQ
+885 IDKMKVANYVPYQ

-913 SAREQVNAMID
+913 STREQVNAMIN

-950 INEFY
+950 TNELY

-966 NQDILNAQR
+966 NQDILNAQKV
-975 TSQQNTQ
+975 SQQNSQ

-987 LRRQTEMNNKLAEL
+987 LKRQTEMNNKLAEL

-1038 ASNPNAVSYMDNE
+1038 ASNPNAISYIDNE

-1060 YRPLTFNFGRFRKNK
+1060 YRPLSFNFGRFRKNK

>member
-1 MPKVNRKNIPNV
+1 MPKVKRTNIPNV

-41 GNTKRGLEV
+41 GNTKNGLEV

-93 QEKFKDRNHLKDDGT
+93 QEKFKDENHLKDDGT
-108 KARFGRFNRV
+108 SARLGRFSRV
-118 KENDSPTKEVSG
+118 KQNDSPTKEISG
-130 GYEDYVNKIIS
+130 GYEDYVNKTIS

-192 LGLAI
+192 LGLAV

-297 SPDVQKWIKE
+297 SPDVQKWIQE
-307 NDKKY
+307 NGKKY

-318 GLSRKQD
+318 GLNRKQD
-325 YGSKKK
+325 YGSKRK
-331 PYPSVSSSDFA
+331 PYPTVNSSDFA

-362 AGLHGRSDVKSKI
+362 AELHGRNDVKAKV

-385 ELGTKVEDMQI
+385 NLGIKVEGVQV
-396 ESLNLQPA
+396 ENLNLQP
-404 IVTSLS
+404 S
-410 PSTIAAM
+410 
-417 NYTANLMKDIKEN
+417 IKF
-430 RKEENRKKV
+430 K
-439 IKQIPIMINNKSPKI
+439 
-454 AKFRRN
+454 RN

-467 FDINDYISKLL
+467 FNINDYISKLL

-490 ESDLDFEDYIKD
+490 ESNLDFEDYLRD

-512 DQIGGSTKS
+512 NQIGGSTKT
-521 PFTGEYGPLAVDD
+521 PIAGEYGPLAVDN

-569 INKVNKIENP
+569 IHKVNKIENP

-621 DSGISVPDIQ
+621 DSGISIPDIQ

-639 SVPKLK
+639 NVPKLK

-673 ASYRKAEI
+673 TSYRKAEI
-681 ENIVNNPVKTTSE
+681 ENIVNNPVKTISE
-694 ETVIKPTIINKSSEV
+694 ETIAKPTIINKSSEIS
-709 PQPVYTK
+709 QPVYTK
-716 HTITEDKNKKSHIN
+716 YTITEDKNKKSYIN
-730 RQDISPISGIIGKA
+730 QQNINSISSIIGKA

-757 KTVVDSTNIRQLPN
+757 KTVVDSIDIRQLPN

-798 DRIQTLSGFPID
+798 DRIQTLSEFPID

-823 NNVPT
+823 NSVPT
-828 VISKDVAKLNATRTI
+828 GISKDVARLNVTGTI
-843 NSSTGSQPKTA
+843 NSSTGRQPKTA
-854 SGFGWSIGVDLIRG
+854 SGSGWSIGSDLIRG

-878 HKINKDM
+878 YKINKDM
-885 IDKMKVNNYVPYQ
+885 IDKMKVSNYVPYQ

-913 SAREQVNAMID
+913 STREQVNAMID

-950 INEFY
+950 TNEIY

-960 VETQLI
+960 IETQLI

-975 TSQQNTQ
+975 ISQQNTQ

-987 LRRQTEMNNKLAEL
+987 LRRKAEMDNKFAEL
-1001 RAENDVSLVQ
+1001 NAENKVSFAQ
-1011 NVAGTVGD
+1011 NAAGVVGD
-1019 YYDRRETRN
+1019 YFDRRETRN

-1038 ASNPNAVSYMDNE
+1038 ASNPNAISYMDNE

>member
-1 MPKVNRKNIPNV
+1 MSKSKRTNIPNV
-13 ISGGIATPLGNNMY
+13 IAGGIATPLGNNMY

-50 ENGEVLKANK
+50 ENGEVLKTNK

-82 KGINPENVFNA
+82 KGINPEDVFNA
-93 QEKFKDRNHLKDDGT
+93 QEKFKDENHLKDDGT
-108 KARFGRFNRV
+108 SARLGRFSRV
-118 KENDSPTKEVSG
+118 KQNDSPTKEISS
-130 GYEDYVNKIIS
+130 GYEDYVNKTIS

-268 FVMYKRGLY
+268 FTMYKRGLY

-283 HSNDVKAAGNKAIS
+283 HSNDVRAAGNKAIS
-297 SPDVQKWIKE
+297 SPDVQKWIQE
-307 NDKKY
+307 NGKKY

-325 YGSKKK
+325 YGSKRK
-331 PYPSVSSSDFA
+331 PYPTVNSSDFA

-362 AGLHGRSDVKSKI
+362 AGLHGRNDVKAKV

-385 ELGTKVEDMQI
+385 PFGTKYPYENDILIGVNTDNLNSVKSPIYTKYTIDENRNRKSYPNQVDI
-396 ESLNLQPA
+396 KPLRVITGELIPTDRSLPNLQKFP
-404 IVTSLS
+404 TD
-410 PSTIAAM
+410 
-417 NYTANLMKDIKEN
+417 NL
-430 RKEENRKKV
+430 
-439 IKQIPIMINNKSPKI
+439 
-454 AKFRRN
+454 
-460 ALGGNNT
+460 T
-467 FDINDYISKLL
+467 
-478 EENSKQIDNDIK
+478 
-490 ESDLDFEDYIKD
+490 
-502 NQEQLIQGYT
+502 
-512 DQIGGSTKS
+512 TKS
-521 PFTGEYGPLAVDD
+521 SIA
-534 KGNVKYISK
+534 
-543 PNGWLGRMNNIL
+543 GR
-555 SEEFVPRKLRGMKL
+555 
-569 INKVNKIENP
+569 
-579 NTTSKQG
+579 NT
-586 LAYTKKEVPIS
+586 
-597 KSLQRTLNR
+597 
-606 ISKRNDKYI
+606 
-615 NNLKIE
+615 
-621 DSGISVPDIQ
+621 
-631 MDLAPAII
+631 
-639 SVPKLK
+639 
-645 TSDNKRKIQE
+645 
-655 TFRKSKQNTPK
+655 
-666 SDEYKDY
+666 
-673 ASYRKAEI
+673 
-681 ENIVNNPVKTTSE
+681 
-694 ETVIKPTIINKSSEV
+694 IKPTLPTGSIIENYKPADNKLIPRLKRLDNPDTTRNIVLLKRNLNLENIPKLNSLPTYSLIV
-709 PQPVYTK
+709 PQNQNNIIGFNGYNAGNTVK
-716 HTITEDKNKKSHIN
+716 DTIT
-730 RQDISPISGIIGKA
+730 IGK
-744 LPSSAGKLAKSSY
+744 
-757 KTVVDSTNIRQLPN
+757 
-771 KGYAWG
+771 
-777 DTSGAKYDQYGNV
+777 V
-790 KQARLGTK
+790 KA
-798 DRIQTLSGFPID
+798 
-810 LLKVKP
+810 
-816 GNLAYQN
+816 N
-823 NNVPT
+823 
-828 VISKDVAKLNATRTI
+828 
-843 NSSTGSQPKTA
+843 NSSTGRQPKAA
-854 SGFGWSIGVDLIRG
+854 SGFSIGSDLIRG
-868 AADIAGSIAS
+868 ATDLAGSIVS
-878 HKINKDM
+878 YKINKDM
-885 IDKMKVNNYVPYQ
+885 INKMKINNYIPYQ

-913 SAREQVNAMID
+913 STREQVNSMID

-931 SSRTDLARRQQYRN
+931 SSRIDLARRQRYRN

-950 INEFY
+950 TNELY

-960 VETQLI
+960 IETQLI

-987 LRRQTEMNNKLAEL
+987 LIRKAEMDNKLAEL
-1001 RAENDVSLVQ
+1001 NAENKVSLVQ
-1011 NVAGTVGD
+1011 NAAGVVGD
-1019 YYDRRETRN
+1019 YFDRRETRN

-1038 ASNPNAVSYMDNE
+1038 ASNPNAISYMDNE

-1060 YRPLTFNFGRFRKNK
+1060 YRPLSFNFGRFRKNK

>member
-1 MPKVNRKNIPNV
+1 MSKSKRTNIPNV

-93 QEKFKDRNHLKDDGT
+93 QEKFKDKNHLKDDGT
-108 KARFGRFNRV
+108 SARLGRFSRV
-118 KENDSPTKEVSG
+118 KQNDSPTKEVSS
-130 GYEDYVNKIIS
+130 GYEDYVNKTIS

-268 FVMYKRGLY
+268 FTMYKRGLY

-283 HSNDVKAAGNKAIS
+283 HYNDVRAAGNKAVS
-297 SPDVQKWIKE
+297 SPDVQKWIQE
-307 NDKKY
+307 NGKKY

-318 GLSRKQD
+318 GLNRKQD
-325 YGSKKK
+325 YGSKRK
-331 PYPSVSSSDFA
+331 PYPTVNSSDFA

-362 AGLHGRSDVKSKI
+362 AGLHGRNDVKAKV

-385 ELGTKVEDMQI
+385 PFGTKYPYENDILIGVNTDNLNSVKSPIYTKYIIDENRNRKSYPNQVDI
-396 ESLNLQPA
+396 KPLSVINGKLIPTDRSLPNLQKLPIDNLTTQSS
-404 IVTSLS
+404 IV
-410 PSTIAAM
+410 
-417 NYTANLMKDIKEN
+417 
-430 RKEENRKKV
+430 
-439 IKQIPIMINNKSPKI
+439 
-454 AKFRRN
+454 
-460 ALGGNNT
+460 GGNT
-467 FDINDYISKLL
+467 
-478 EENSKQIDNDIK
+478 
-490 ESDLDFEDYIKD
+490 
-502 NQEQLIQGYT
+502 
-512 DQIGGSTKS
+512 
-521 PFTGEYGPLAVDD
+521 
-534 KGNVKYISK
+534 
-543 PNGWLGRMNNIL
+543 
-555 SEEFVPRKLRGMKL
+555 
-569 INKVNKIENP
+569 
-579 NTTSKQG
+579 
-586 LAYTKKEVPIS
+586 
-597 KSLQRTLNR
+597 
-606 ISKRNDKYI
+606 
-615 NNLKIE
+615 
-621 DSGISVPDIQ
+621 
-631 MDLAPAII
+631 
-639 SVPKLK
+639 
-645 TSDNKRKIQE
+645 
-655 TFRKSKQNTPK
+655 
-666 SDEYKDY
+666 
-673 ASYRKAEI
+673 
-681 ENIVNNPVKTTSE
+681 
-694 ETVIKPTIINKSSEV
+694 IKPTFPTGSIIENYKPTDNKLIPRLKTLNNLDTTRNIGLLKRNLNLENIPKLNSLPTDSLIV
-709 PQPVYTK
+709 PQNQSNIIRFNGYNTGNTAK
-716 HTITEDKNKKSHIN
+716 DIIT
-730 RQDISPISGIIGKA
+730 IGK
-744 LPSSAGKLAKSSY
+744 
-757 KTVVDSTNIRQLPN
+757 
-771 KGYAWG
+771 
-777 DTSGAKYDQYGNV
+777 V
-790 KQARLGTK
+790 KA
-798 DRIQTLSGFPID
+798 
-810 LLKVKP
+810 
-816 GNLAYQN
+816 N
-823 NNVPT
+823 
-828 VISKDVAKLNATRTI
+828 
-843 NSSTGSQPKTA
+843 NSSTGGQPKAA
-854 SGFGWSIGVDLIRG
+854 SGFSIGSDLIRG
-868 AADIAGSIAS
+868 VADLAGSITS
-878 HKINKDM
+878 YKINKDM
-885 IDKMKVNNYVPYQ
+885 IDRMKVNNYVPYQ

-913 SAREQVNAMID
+913 SSREQINAMID

-931 SSRTDLARRQQYRN
+931 SSRTDLARRQRYRN

-950 INEFY
+950 TNELY

-960 VETQLI
+960 IETQLI

-987 LRRQTEMNNKLAEL
+987 LRRKAEMDNKLAEL
-1001 RAENDVSLVQ
+1001 NAENKVSLAQ
-1011 NVAGTVGD
+1011 NATGVVGD
-1019 YYDRRETRN
+1019 YFDRRETRN

-1038 ASNPNAVSYMDNE
+1038 ASNPNAISYMDNE
-1051 LPKLARQFG
+1051 VPKLARQFG
-1060 YRPLTFNFGRFRKNK
+1060 YRPLSFNFGRFRKNK